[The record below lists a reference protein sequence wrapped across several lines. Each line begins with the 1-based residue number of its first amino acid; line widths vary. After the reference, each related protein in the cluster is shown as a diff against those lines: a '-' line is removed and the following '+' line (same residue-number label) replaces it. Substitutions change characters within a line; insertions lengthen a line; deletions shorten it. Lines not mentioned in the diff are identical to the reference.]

1 MARMTIAF
9 HGRAAAAA
17 ALFSFAAADLAAT
30 ATATTDQAASS
41 EFRHGLSAFGDLGYP
56 PDFEHFA
63 YVNPDAPKG
72 GTYSTFDI
80 GTFDSLHNYV
90 RKGDRAWTDVLPHL
104 HDTLM
109 TRAADEPDAMYGL
122 LASGARVAED
132 GTWVEFRLRP
142 EARFEDGSPV
152 TVEDVVFSFESL
164 RTKGRP
170 IWLQRFAGVESAEIV
185 GPDVVRFRFREG
197 VALRDLPLQ
206 VATLPVLQASW
217 WEGREFSDS
226 TLDAP
231 SGSGPYR
238 VAELDPGRRI
248 VFERRSDYWGRDLP
262 VNRGR
267 FNFDRLVAEYF
278 RDHTAAFEGFKA
290 GLYLFKEEY
299 VSSIWMTQYNFPAVE
314 RGFVLKDLVPDLR
327 PSGTQGFWINTRRE
341 RFQDVRVREA
351 IGLAFDFEWTN
362 NTLFHGQYLRTDSF
376 FEGSPLAAD
385 GEASAV
391 ERALLAEAGAE
402 IPDAHLLAPYSP
414 PVTDGSGRLRGS
426 LRRAGRLLDEAGW
439 SVGDDGLR
447 RNADGE
453 VLVVEFLNDSP
464 WFERIIQPYIK
475 NLLQLGID
483 ASMLSVDAAQEEIR
497 RKSFDYDLIAAR
509 FALLPTPGVEVGAF
523 FHSSSADQEGSFNLS
538 GVRDPVIDRLV
549 DAVGAAKNRSDHAAA
564 VSALD
569 RALRSGHYWVPHW
582 NLPAHRIAFWDVFGR
597 PPEKPPFDP
606 AFIDT
611 WWANPEPRAEVLESL
626 EGGG

>member
-1 MARMTIAF
+1 MPEPTLRLALT
-9 HGRAAAAA
+9 AAAF
-17 ALFSFAAADLAAT
+17 LSLASAGIPAT
-30 ATATTDQAASS
+30 ASEVASGQAEG

-56 PDFEHFA
+56 PDFEHFS

-90 RKGDRAWTDVLPHL
+90 RKGDRAWTDVLPYL

-122 LASGARVAED
+122 LARGARVADD
-132 GTWVEFRLRP
+132 GTWVEFALRP

-152 TVEDVVFSFESL
+152 TAEDVVFSFESL
-164 RTKGRP
+164 REKGRP
-170 IWLQRFAGVESAEIV
+170 VWLQRFAGVESTEIIQ
-185 GPDVVRFRFREG
+185 PDIVRFHFREG
-197 VALRDLPLQ
+197 FAPRDLPLQ
-206 VATLPVLQASW
+206 VAALPVLQASW

-226 TLDAP
+226 TLNAP

-238 VAELDPGRRI
+238 VAEVDPGRRI
-248 VFERRSDYWGRDLP
+248 VFERRPDYWGWDLP

-290 GLYLFKEEY
+290 GVYLFKEEY
-299 VSSIWMTQYNFPAVE
+299 VSSIWMTQYNFPDAE
-314 RGFVLKDLVPDLR
+314 RGLVLKDLVSDLR

-341 RFQDVRVREA
+341 RFRDIRVREA

-362 NTLFHGQYLRTDSF
+362 RTLFHGQYLRTSSF
-376 FEGSPLAAD
+376 FEGSPLAAK
-385 GEASAV
+385 GEASAE
-391 ERALLAEAGAE
+391 ERALLASAGAE
-402 IPDAHLLAPYSP
+402 LPEEQLASP
-414 PVTDGSGRLRGS
+414 FTPPGTDGSGWLRDRLRE
-426 LRRAGRLLDEAGW
+426 AGGLLDAAGW
-439 SVGDDGLR
+439 AVGEDGIR

-453 VLVVEFLNDSP
+453 ALIVEFLTDSP

-483 ASMLSVDAAQEEIR
+483 ASMVSVDSAQEELR
-497 RKSFDYDLIAAR
+497 RKSFDYDIIAAR
-509 FALLPTPGVEVGAF
+509 FALAPTPGVEVGAF
-523 FHSSSADQEGSFNLS
+523 FHSSSSDQEGSFNLS
-538 GVRDPVIDRLV
+538 GIRDPVIDRLV
-549 DAVGAAKNRSDHAAA
+549 DAIGAAETRAEHAVAI
-564 VSALD
+564 SALD
-569 RALRSGHYWVPHW
+569 RALRAGHYWVSHW

-597 PPEKPPFDP
+597 PAVKPPFDP

-611 WWANPEPRAEVLESL
+611 WWANPDPRTEDLERL
-626 EGGG
+626 RGGG